1 MDHLP
6 ERLSSSMAVQ
16 PSCHPLLTPQEFLWS
31 PMKTSASRTVI
42 ALQTSASQ
50 EAVACPGR
58 GAAAVAVPGL
68 LQKLLLCKAETF
80 GGTAASVWMMG
91 LIFKNLKKEEKL
103 QHFHMQSPSS
113 FCSAAHQINK
123 FGIAFA
129 YFWTS
134 QFHQAMDH
142 FCTLPQIPLIWR
154 AKLLLW
160 SSIFM

>member
-6 ERLSSSMAVQ
+6 ERLSSSTAVR
-16 PSCHPLLTPQEFLWS
+16 PSCHPVLTPQEFLWS

-42 ALQTSASQ
+42 ALQMSALQ
-50 EAVACPGR
+50 EAVACPGT
-58 GAAAVAVPGL
+58 GAMAVAVPSV

-80 GGTAASVWMMG
+80 HGTAASAWMMG

-103 QHFHMQSPSS
+103 QHFHMQSLSS
-113 FCSAAHQINK
+113 FCNAAHHINK

-134 QFHQAMDH
+134 QFHQAIDH
-142 FCTLPQIPLIWR
+142 CCTLPQRLLIWR
-154 AKLLLW
+154 ARLLL
-160 SSIFM
+160 